1 MSRGCGADE
10 RCAVCCERAVGR
22 VFVVSTDC
30 VPLCCERA
38 VCRVFVVSTGCVPL
52 YCERAVCRVFVKIT
66 KEKFQLKKC

>member
-1 MSRGCGADE
+1 M
-10 RCAVCCERAVGR
+10 GR

-30 VPLCCERA
+30 VPLCCERT